1 MTIIESERTET
12 GRHVTVLVDR
22 CAGCQECVIRC
33 PAGALSMEPAS
44 WTAQANDAACVGCR
58 QCERTCPFSAIVVE
72 GPLALATRVDPPLRH
87 PVELHAN
94 VTETRQGYAS
104 WDEAIAEANRC
115 LACPDPTCVRGCPA
129 HNDIP
134 AFVAAVRAHDLEG
147 AHAILRRTTVL
158 PDVCSRVCNQAAQC
172 EGSCTW
178 SLAGGEPVAIGR
190 LERFIADQA
199 AVPAPVVAEPAATAL
214 SVGIVGSGPA
224 AIGAAYELLAGGARV
239 TVYER
244 DDRPGG
250 LLVWGIPDFTL
261 PDDVAR
267 RPWDDLVAAGVDL
280 RLATSVEPGDIDQLL
295 EAHDALVMAH
305 GAGQAMRL
313 SVPGADLDG
322 VGTATAFLQG
332 AKAALDPGGDPE
344 AFRASLGIAPER
356 GRRVLVLGAGNTAM
370 DVARLARRLGLEATC
385 VDWLDE
391 RFALARPDELAEARS
406 EGVDVRFSRT
416 LTSLEGFDGRVVRAV
431 LSHTTQRDRAST
443 PVVSPD
449 SLDVLPVDLVVMAM
463 GYRIDEGL
471 RARVPQTPIA
481 KRHRGFAPGR
491 WRASGIL
498 ANPASPACFAQPVGA
513 LALDREVGLWEA
525 AMPRRERLWAAGDA
539 LTGPSTVVEAMAQGR
554 RAARSVLDARPT
566 RGGRARDP
574 EAPAP
579 RVLVAYA
586 SASGTTA
593 RLAEVVGDELRRSGA
608 TVSVLPVERVD
619 ALAVAQ
625 ADALVLGTWVEGLV
639 VARVRAASA
648 MREFVDGLPW
658 LGGRPVA
665 LFCTYGVNPRSAPA
679 ELAHQVEARG
689 GSVVASAAFS
699 KADRAEDARIRPT
712 KPEAFARRVA
722 AEVLAPRARPAV
734 V

>member
-1 MTIIESERTET
+1 MTITESERAVS
-12 GRHVTVLVDR
+12 GRHVTVLADR

-44 WTAQANDAACVGCR
+44 WIARSDDALCVGCR

-72 GPLALATRVDPPLRH
+72 GPLAVATRVDPPVRH

-94 VTETRQGYAS
+94 VAETRQGYAT
-104 WDEAIAEANRC
+104 WEEAIAEANRC

-147 AHAILRRTTVL
+147 AHAMLRRTTVL

-172 EGSCTW
+172 EGACTW

-190 LERFIADQA
+190 LERFIADQVV
-199 AVPAPVVAEPAATAL
+199 VPAPVVAESATPL
-214 SVGIVGSGPA
+214 SVGVVGSGPA
-224 AIGAAYELLAGGARV
+224 AIGAAYELLAGGAQV

-261 PDDVAR
+261 PDEVAR

-280 RLATSVEPGDIDQLL
+280 RLATSVEPGDLDQLL

-344 AFRASLGIAPER
+344 AFRASLGIVPGR

-431 LSHTTQRDRAST
+431 LSHTTQRDRTRT

-449 SLDVLPVDLVVMAM
+449 VLDTLAVDLVVMAM
-463 GYRIDEGL
+463 GYRLDEGL
-471 RARVPQTPIA
+471 RAQVPQTPIV

-491 WRASGIL
+491 WSASGIL
-498 ANPASPACFAQPVGA
+498 ANPASAACFAQPVGA

-525 AMPRRERLWAAGDA
+525 AMPRRERVWAAGDA

-554 RAARSVLDARPT
+554 RAARAVLDARPS
-566 RGGRARDP
+566 RDGRARDA
-574 EAPAP
+574 EVSAP

-593 RLAEVVGDELRRSGA
+593 HLAEVVGDELRRSGA

-619 ALAVAQ
+619 SLAVAQ
-625 ADALVLGTWVEGLV
+625 ADALVLGSWVEGLV
-639 VARVRAASA
+639 VARVRAARA
-648 MREFVDGLPW
+648 MRDFVDALPW
-658 LGGRPVA
+658 LGGRPVGV
-665 LFCTYGVNPRSAPA
+665 FCTYGVNPRSAPA

-689 GSVVASAAFS
+689 GSVVASASFGPG
-699 KADRAEDARIRPT
+699 EGGGDARIRPA
-712 KPEAFARRVA
+712 KPEAFAHRVA
-722 AEVLAPRARPAV
+722 AQVVAPRQGAV
-734 V
+734 VG